1 MKKSAGVIVKSGNKC
16 LLCKRSNVETYSG
29 EWSIPGGKVEP
40 GEEIIDAAN
49 REFYEETNK
58 TLTGELEFIGVMSR
72 MNRKGTKISSMMYV
86 FLIDVD
92 KPIHPDLENAEYGEE
107 HSECG
112 YFSINN
118 LPEPLA
124 ENLKE
129 HLINV
134 LK

>member
-1 MKKSAGVIVKSGNKC
+1 MKKSAGVIVKWNNKC

-40 GEEIIDAAN
+40 GEEIIDTAH
-49 REFYEETNK
+49 REFYEETNEK
-58 TLTGELEFIGVMSR
+58 LTGDLEFLGVMGR
-72 MNRKGTKISSMMYV
+72 MNRKGTKQSSIMYV
-86 FLIDVD
+86 FLADV
-92 KPIHPDLENAEYGEE
+92 KEPIHPDLENAEYGEE

-112 YFSINN
+112 YFSIDD
-118 LPEPLA
+118 LPEPIG

-129 HLINV
+129 YLTKV

>member
-16 LLCKRSNVETYSG
+16 LLCKRSNVETHSG

-112 YFSINN
+112 YFSIDD
-118 LPEPLA
+118 LPEPLG

-129 HLINV
+129 HLTNV

>member
-1 MKKSAGVIVKSGNKC
+1 MKKSAGVIVKWDNKC

-40 GEEIIDAAN
+40 DEDIIDAAH
-49 REFYEETNK
+49 REFYEETDK
-58 TLTGELEFIGVMSR
+58 KLTGDLEFLGVMGR
-72 MNRKGTKISSMMYV
+72 MNRKGTKQSSIMYV
-86 FLIDVD
+86 FTTNVD
-92 KPIHPDLENAEYGEE
+92 EPIHPDLENAEYGEE

-112 YFSINN
+112 YYSIDE
-118 LPEPLA
+118 LPEPIG

-129 HLINV
+129 YLKNV

>member
-112 YFSINN
+112 YFSIDD

-129 HLINV
+129 HLTNV

>member
-40 GEEIIDAAN
+40 GEEIIDAAH
-49 REFYEETNK
+49 REFYEETDK
-58 TLTGELEFIGVMSR
+58 KITGELNFLGVMGR
-72 MNRKGTKISSMMYV
+72 MNRKGTKQSSIMYV
-86 FLIDVD
+86 FLADV
-92 KPIHPDLENAEYGEE
+92 KEPIHPDLENAEYGEE

-112 YFSINN
+112 YFSIDD
-118 LPEPLA
+118 LPEPIG

-129 HLINV
+129 YLTKV

>member
-112 YFSINN
+112 YFSIDN

>member
-29 EWSIPGGKVEP
+29 EWSIPGGKVEL
-40 GEEIIDAAN
+40 GEEIIDTAH
-49 REFYEETNK
+49 REFYEETNEK
-58 TLTGELEFIGVMSR
+58 LTGDLEFLGVMGR
-72 MNRKGTKISSMMYV
+72 MNRKGTKQSSMMYV
-86 FLIDVD
+86 FLADV
-92 KPIHPDLENAEYGEE
+92 KEPIHPDLENAEYGEE

-112 YFSINN
+112 YFSIDD
-118 LPEPLA
+118 LPEPIG

-129 HLINV
+129 YLTKV

>member
-1 MKKSAGVIVKSGNKC
+1 
-16 LLCKRSNVETYSG
+16 LCKRSDVETHSG

-58 TLTGELEFIGVMSR
+58 KLTGELKFIGVMSR
-72 MNRKGTKISSMMYV
+72 MNRKGTKLSSMMYV

-112 YFSINN
+112 YFSIDD
-118 LPEPLA
+118 LPEPLG

>member
-72 MNRKGTKISSMMYV
+72 MNRKGTKQSSMMYV

-112 YFSINN
+112 YFSIDN

>member
-92 KPIHPDLENAEYGEE
+92 KPVHPDLENAEYGEE

-112 YFSINN
+112 YFSIDD

-124 ENLKE
+124 ENLKK

>member
-1 MKKSAGVIVKSGNKC
+1 MKKSAGVIVKWDNKC

-40 GEEIIDAAN
+40 DEDIIDAAH
-49 REFYEETNK
+49 REFYEETDK
-58 TLTGELEFIGVMSR
+58 KLRGDLEFLGVMGR
-72 MNRKGTKISSMMYV
+72 MNRKGTKQSSIMYV
-86 FLIDVD
+86 FTTNVD
-92 KPIHPDLENAEYGEE
+92 EPIHPDLENAEYGEE

-112 YFSINN
+112 YFSIDDF
-118 LPEPLA
+118 PEPIG

-129 HLINV
+129 YLKNV

>member
-16 LLCKRSNVETYSG
+16 LLCKRSDVETYSG
-29 EWSIPGGKVEP
+29 EWSIPGGKVEH

-49 REFYEETNK
+49 REFYEETNE
-58 TLTGELEFIGVMSR
+58 TLTGELEFVGVMSR
-72 MNRKGTKISSMMYV
+72 MNRKGTKLSSMMYV

-112 YFSINN
+112 YFSIDN
-118 LPEPLA
+118 LPEPLG

>member
-92 KPIHPDLENAEYGEE
+92 KPSHPDLENAEYGEE

-112 YFSINN
+112 YFSIDD

-129 HLINV
+129 HLTNV

>member
-58 TLTGELEFIGVMSR
+58 TLTGELEFVGVMSR

-112 YFSINN
+112 YFSIDD
-118 LPEPLA
+118 LPDPLA

>member
-58 TLTGELEFIGVMSR
+58 TLTGELEFVGVMSR

-112 YFSINN
+112 YFSIDN

>member
-1 MKKSAGVIVKSGNKC
+1 MKKSAGVIVKWNNKC

-40 GEEIIDAAN
+40 DEEIIDAAH
-49 REFYEETNK
+49 REFYEETDK
-58 TLTGELEFIGVMSR
+58 KITGDLNFLGVMGR
-72 MNRKGTKISSMMYV
+72 MNRKGTKQSSIMYV
-86 FLIDVD
+86 FTTNVD
-92 KPIHPDLENAEYGEE
+92 EPIHPDLENAEYGEE

-112 YFSINN
+112 YFSIDD
-118 LPEPLA
+118 LPEPIG

-129 HLINV
+129 YLTKV

>member
-16 LLCKRSNVETYSG
+16 LLCKRSDVETHSG

-58 TLTGELEFIGVMSR
+58 KLTGELKFIGVMSR
-72 MNRKGTKISSMMYV
+72 MNRKGTKLSSMMYV

-112 YFSINN
+112 YFSIDD
-118 LPEPLA
+118 LPEPLG

-129 HLINV
+129 HLTNV

>member
-58 TLTGELEFIGVMSR
+58 TLTGELEFVGVMSR
-72 MNRKGTKISSMMYV
+72 MNRKGTKQSSMMYV

-107 HSECG
+107 HSEWG

>member
-16 LLCKRSNVETYSG
+16 LLCKRSDVETHSG

-58 TLTGELEFIGVMSR
+58 KLTGELKFIGVMSR
-72 MNRKGTKISSMMYV
+72 MNRKGTKLSSMMYV

-112 YFSINN
+112 YFSIDD
-118 LPEPLA
+118 LPEPLG

-129 HLINV
+129 YLTKV

>member
-112 YFSINN
+112 YFSIDD
-118 LPEPLA
+118 LHEPLS

>member
-58 TLTGELEFIGVMSR
+58 TLTGELDFVGVMSR
-72 MNRKGTKISSMMYV
+72 MNRKGTKQSSMMYV

-112 YFSINN
+112 YFSIDN

>member
-58 TLTGELEFIGVMSR
+58 TLTGELEFVGVMSR
-72 MNRKGTKISSMMYV
+72 MNRKGTKKSSMMYV

-112 YFSINN
+112 YFSIDN

>member
-58 TLTGELEFIGVMSR
+58 TLTGELEFVGVMSR
-72 MNRKGTKISSMMYV
+72 MNRKGTKQSSMMYV

>member
-58 TLTGELEFIGVMSR
+58 TLTGELEFVGVMSR
-72 MNRKGTKISSMMYV
+72 MNRKGTKQSSMMYV

-112 YFSINN
+112 YFSIDN

>member
-1 MKKSAGVIVKSGNKC
+1 MKKSAGVIVKWNNKC

-40 GEEIIDAAN
+40 DEEIIDAAH
-49 REFYEETNK
+49 REFYEETDK
-58 TLTGELEFIGVMSR
+58 KITGDLNFLGVMGR
-72 MNRKGTKISSMMYV
+72 MNRKGTKQSSIMYV
-86 FLIDVD
+86 FTTNVD
-92 KPIHPDLENAEYGEE
+92 EPIHPDLENAEYGEE

-112 YFSINN
+112 YFSIDD
-118 LPEPLA
+118 LPEPMG

-129 HLINV
+129 YLTNV

>member
-92 KPIHPDLENAEYGEE
+92 KPVHPDLENAEYGEE

-112 YFSINN
+112 YFSIDD